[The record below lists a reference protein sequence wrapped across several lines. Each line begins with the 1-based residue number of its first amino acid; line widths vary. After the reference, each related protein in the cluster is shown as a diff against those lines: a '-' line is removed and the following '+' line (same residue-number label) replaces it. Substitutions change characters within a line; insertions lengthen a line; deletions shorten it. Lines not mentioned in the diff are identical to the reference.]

1 MPLQHLFGCA
11 TVFHLSWNQHAC
23 EGLWFH
29 EKWNTVC
36 AQALSNT
43 SSGAQP
49 CSTCHGTRDSF
60 VPKPC
65 PIFHVTKPLARC
77 AGSMKSGTRFCAQSN
92 FRRPHKKRIC
102 FGSGRAESAS
112 VLRAIARPNI
122 ADMRSR
128 NFCATAREADMRS
141 RNLRDHS
148 QSRCVFCAVSEN
160 CFARRTSFHFSRN
173 QRIWPVVWL
182 REKWDTVVHKRVSGS
197 MKSGTR
203 LCARG
208 GVGESLCANR
218 VPLFMEPKPFAGMLV
233 P

>member
-1 MPLQHLFGCA
+1 MPLQHLFGCT
-11 TVFHLSWNQHAC
+11 TVFHFSWNQHAC

-36 AQALSNT
+36 AQALSKT

-49 CSTCHGTRDSF
+49 CSTFHGTRDLF

-92 FRRPHKKRIC
+92 FRRPRKKRIC
-102 FGSGRAESAS
+102 FGSGRAE
-112 VLRAIARPNI
+112 IARPRICFAIGRAEIAQPNI

-141 RNLRDHS
+141 RNFCATAREANYVVAQFLRDHS
-148 QSRCVFCAVSEN
+148 QSKLCGRAISTRPLPKQIMWSRLRDHSQTQICGRAIS
-160 CFARRTSFHFSRN
+160 ART
-173 QRIWPVVWL
+173 L
-182 REKWDTVVHKRVSGS
+182 
-197 MKSGTR
+197 
-203 LCARG
+203 
-208 GVGESLCANR
+208 
-218 VPLFMEPKPFAGMLV
+218 PKPVAVHREAGACG
-233 P
+233 